1 MNIIYKDTKEFKE
14 DDLINLFL
22 SVDWESGKYPEKL
35 KQSMIGYDSVFSAWI
50 DNELVGL
57 ACVMD
62 DGIMTAYMHYLLVN
76 PKYQNQKIG
85 KQLVDMVKQKYK
97 DFLKIVIVSYNSS
110 KPFYEKCGFE
120 IAENSISM
128 YFTKMNN

>member
-1 MNIIYKDTKEFKE
+1 MNIIYKETKEFKE
-14 DDLINLFL
+14 DDLKNLFL

-76 PKYQNQKIG
+76 PKYQNQK
-85 KQLVDMVKQKYK
+85 
-97 DFLKIVIVSYNSS
+97 S
-110 KPFYEKCGFE
+110 
-120 IAENSISM
+120 EN
-128 YFTKMNN
+128 NL